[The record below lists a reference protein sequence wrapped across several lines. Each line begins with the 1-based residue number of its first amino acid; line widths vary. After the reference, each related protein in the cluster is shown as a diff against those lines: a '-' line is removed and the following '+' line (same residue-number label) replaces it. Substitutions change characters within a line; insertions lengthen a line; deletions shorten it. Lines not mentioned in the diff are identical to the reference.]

1 MRPLPDEGGSDSDF
15 VVDGD
20 ELKGIVRLA
29 RRRAMS
35 FAFCPKSD
43 TDEPLF
49 ATHRKKP
56 PEIIARVTRRDSGQS
71 KVAFGTFVVQGRLMV
86 LTCQRELPAIAKR
99 LKRHLKMQKLPMNV
113 RVLDMTGVELEADL
127 EDFDD
132 PDPLGDD
139 TGDDF
144 TDPLD
149 ERIADMRA
157 AALSLKGP
165 RGDRIRDMF
174 GALLATRRDGPRSH
188 AEDLADRLEDELHRL
203 RNSGAAVQM
212 RRVARRVEE
221 VAPEDD
227 QVDLPEADEDDD
239 DDDQDTEAEL
249 MRLARRAAALRR
261 RILRLD
267 DADVSGRLQAALKLV
282 VGAIRA
288 DDVDVGT
295 RTLAQVEAAV
305 SRVERRQA

>member
-1 MRPLPDEGGSDSDF
+1 MPEGSGSDSDF

-29 RRRAMS
+29 RRRAMP

-71 KVAFGTFVVQGRLMV
+71 KVAFGTFVVQGRIMV

-139 TGDDF
+139 DGGDF

-149 ERIADMRA
+149 ERIADMRPA
-157 AALSLKGP
+157 VLSLKGN
-165 RGDRIRDMF
+165 RGDRLRDMF

-188 AEDLADRLEDELHRL
+188 AEDLADRLEDELRRL
-203 RNSGAAVQM
+203 RNSGAATQM
-212 RRVARRVEE
+212 RRVATLTEETAPDEPVE
-221 VAPEDD
+221 VED
-227 QVDLPEADEDDD
+227 EDEDDD
-239 DDDQDTEAEL
+239 QDAEAEL
-249 MRLARRAAALRR
+249 MRLARRAATLRR

-267 DADVSGRLQAALKLV
+267 DADAGGRLEAALKLV

-288 DDVDVGT
+288 DDAVVAT
-295 RTLAQVEAAV
+295 RAMAQVEGALD
-305 SRVERRQA
+305 RVEKRQVRPS